1 MEIFKKIGITP
12 TCRKETIERQEKL
25 GDKIILEQKILRR
38 KIVEAERSLK
48 KQQDKNSEVAQDQE
62 PTEEVPSNDGQ
73 TSPPQS
79 PETEPTPQNGQTDE
93 GQVPEA
99 LEEGSEQLPSEL
111 ETRDLIFSDN
121 VSYPSLRNVTPNK
134 RDVRNLKALALGR
147 GGELSTVLTYVYQ
160 FYILPESEQS
170 LKAALKQ
177 AARTEMT
184 HYEILNEA
192 VVAFGGDPTPTDG
205 QGNVWTGRNV
215 NQEKNPRKILLDN
228 IALEQGLIKQ
238 YLAAAREASN
248 LSLAELYLKII
259 EEKQKNIELFQQV
272 YNSL

>member
-48 KQQDKNSEVAQDQE
+48 KQQDENSEVAQDQE
-62 PTEEVPSNDGQ
+62 PTEEIPSNDGQ
-73 TSPPQS
+73 TSPPQN

-93 GQVPEA
+93 GQVTEA
-99 LEEGSEQLPSEL
+99 PEEGSEQLPSEL

-134 RDVRNLKALALGR
+134 RDVRNLKALAFGR
-147 GGELSTVLTYVYQ
+147 GGELSTVLTYIYQ

-192 VVAFGGDPTPTDG
+192 VVAFGGAPTPTDG

-215 NQEKNPRKILLDN
+215 NQEKNPRKSLLDN

>member
-48 KQQDKNSEVAQDQE
+48 KQQDENSEVPQDQE
-62 PTEEVPSNDGQ
+62 PTEEIPSNDGQ
-73 TSPPQS
+73 I
-79 PETEPTPQNGQTDE
+79 
-93 GQVPEA
+93 PEA
-99 LEEGSEQLPSEL
+99 PEEGSEQLPSEL

-134 RDVRNLKALALGR
+134 RDVRNLKALAFGR
-147 GGELSTVLTYVYQ
+147 GGELSTVLTYIYQ

-192 VVAFGGDPTPTDG
+192 AVAFGGDPTATDG

-215 NQEKNPRKILLDN
+215 NQEKDPRKILLDN
-228 IALEQGLIKQ
+228 IALEQGLTKQ